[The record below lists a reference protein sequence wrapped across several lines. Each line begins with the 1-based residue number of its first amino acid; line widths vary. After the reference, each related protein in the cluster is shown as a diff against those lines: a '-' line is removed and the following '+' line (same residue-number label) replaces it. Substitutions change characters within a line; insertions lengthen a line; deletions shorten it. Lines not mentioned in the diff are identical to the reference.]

1 MEKSVKIHREVSVW
15 LMIGIFLIPM
25 LFAWI
30 LLIEGYSPKARF
42 LGFAWLLFGVLASA
56 MSKMVLGVI

>member
-1 MEKSVKIHREVSVW
+1 MEKSVKTYREVSVW

-25 LFAWI
+25 LFAWF
-30 LLIEGYSPKARF
+30 LVIEGYSAKARF
-42 LGFAWLLFGVLASA
+42 FGFTWLVFGVLASA